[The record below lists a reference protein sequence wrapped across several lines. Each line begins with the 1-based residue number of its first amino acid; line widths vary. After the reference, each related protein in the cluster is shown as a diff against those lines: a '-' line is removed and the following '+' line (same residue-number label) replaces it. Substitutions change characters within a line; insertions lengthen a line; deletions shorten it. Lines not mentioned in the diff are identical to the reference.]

1 MEARLSTGEKTK
13 KMATTSRPSS
23 PLPPEE
29 ETAAETTTSEE
40 EEQLQ
45 MERFYALVAN
55 VRALRAM
62 FKEAALPSCREDD
75 VSGGGGGEQRQKRPR
90 AAPWRPAFEMAVFE
104 CGGGG
109 GTTTDDIEAA
119 TTKGQDG
126 NCKKGK
132 RSEANAAAEEDKGE
146 VIEGKPVAIAIVADG
161 PGKSTTMPDSN

>member
-23 PLPPEE
+23 PPPPEK
-29 ETAAETTTSEE
+29 ETAAATATSEE
-40 EEQLQ
+40 EEQQQ

-90 AAPWRPAFEMAVFE
+90 AAPWLPAFEMADFE
-104 CGGGG
+104 CGGGGG

-119 TTKGQDG
+119 TTK
-126 NCKKGK
+126 KGK
-132 RSEANAAAEEDKGE
+132 RSGANAAAEEDRGE
-146 VIEGKPVAIAIVADG
+146 VIEGKPVAIAIVADW
-161 PGKSTTMPDSN
+161 PDELIV